1 MTGSVHIIDLP
12 GPVTAEQLAELRAAF
27 RSLAERCEEARVGSY
42 DLDIDPAALDARDP
56 ERQHEDADGGG
67 AVRRFTVSIAGP
79 GFGDEAVF
87 RTEHADDPDLDALIG
102 FTPTHDVAIA
112 TTGRDFVDRLMIA
125 RLTAIVQDVV
135 DGLVDVNIPTR
146 VLDQV
151 RGLPGVVAV
160 LDEGWP
166 RVFGTAEFLR
176 AWTAHPEFRWYAL
189 GIVRLPSDA

>member
-12 GPVTAEQLAELRAAF
+12 GPVPAEQLAELRAAF
-27 RSLAERCEEARVGSY
+27 WGLAERCEEARVGSY
-42 DLDIDPAALDARDP
+42 DLDVDPRQLDARDP
-56 ERQHEDADGGG
+56 ERQDENADGGG
-67 AVRRFTVSIAGP
+67 GVRRFTVNIAGP

-87 RTEHADDPDLDALIG
+87 RAEHADDPDLDARIG
-102 FTPTHDVAIA
+102 FTPTHDVVVA
-112 TTGRDFVDRLMIA
+112 TAGRDFVDRVMIA
-125 RLTAIVQDVV
+125 RLTAIVQEVV

-146 VLDQV
+146 LLDQV

-176 AWTAHPEFRWYAL
+176 AWTVHPEFRWYAL
-189 GIVRLPSDA
+189 GIVHLPSGA